1 MDYNVI
7 EYFKNEFKLIS
18 KLIEKVKEMSSYISE
33 KAKKQVNDFKRN
45 LSFQTGFK
53 MSKTELNS
61 I

>member
-33 KAKKQVNDFKRN
+33 KAKK
-45 LSFQTGFK
+45 
-53 MSKTELNS
+53 
-61 I
+61 